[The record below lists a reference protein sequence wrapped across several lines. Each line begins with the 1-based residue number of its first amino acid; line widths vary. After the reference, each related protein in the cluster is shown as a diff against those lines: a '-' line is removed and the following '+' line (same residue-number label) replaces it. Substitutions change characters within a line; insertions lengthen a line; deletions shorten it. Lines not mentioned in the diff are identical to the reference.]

1 MVIQRIREHATT
13 HNWFAVGVD
22 LAIVVLGV
30 FLGTQVSNW
39 NDERLERAHARDYRL
54 QIIDELRSNE
64 QDLDARKAYY
74 RQARNHALATLAGL
88 DRPLSMRG
96 EAFVVDAYQAS
107 QVWLRPVI
115 RSGYDEMSGAG
126 LSSKIGDR
134 ATRSRLTTFYSQI
147 RQFDITALNTT
158 TYRDRVRRAIS
169 YPLQQEIN
177 RRCGDRVTYLPS
189 GAQIAVLPEHCD
201 ARFDS
206 ALVRNSL
213 TRLEAA
219 QLEGDLTRHISDLD
233 QKLEGF
239 DRFSRLSREVRE
251 LLQRQDRR

>member
-1 MVIQRIREHATT
+1 MVVRRIRDHVAT

-22 LAIVVLGV
+22 LGIVVLGV

-39 NDERLERAHARDYRL
+39 NDDRLERAQARDYRL

-64 QDLDARKAYY
+64 QDLDARKTYY
-74 RQARNHALATLAGL
+74 RQVRNHALATLAGL
-88 DRPLSMRG
+88 DRPSSGRS
-96 EAFVVDAYQAS
+96 EALVVDAYQAS

-115 RSGYDEMSGAG
+115 RSGYDEMVGAG
-126 LSSKIGDR
+126 LSARIGDR

-169 YPLQQEIN
+169 YPLQQEIS

-189 GAQIAVLPEHCD
+189 GAQIAVLPERCD
-201 ARFDS
+201 VRFDP
-206 ALVRNSL
+206 ALVRGSL
-213 TRLEAA
+213 DRLEAA
-219 QLEGDLTRHISDLD
+219 QLEGDLTRHIADLD

-239 DRFSRLSREVRE
+239 DRFSRLSREVRQ
-251 LLQRQDRR
+251 LLEQEDRR